1 MFDFTA
7 VSSPV
12 ILPGSDTTAYRD
24 PAVYYENGT
33 FYLFCTYVE
42 CLPDGPVMTTVLST
56 SCDLIHWSTPAELTP
71 REMERLLT
79 MLGEGG
85 QTLNPSFDEARFC
98 ALQEV

>member
-1 MFDFTA
+1 MRSIDELRPLTA
-7 VSSPV
+7 LRLLTIWRESGEETEDPLVRSLLSNAGV
-12 ILPGSDTTAYRD
+12 LAECCYDQGERVFADTKD
-24 PAVYYENGT
+24 
-33 FYLFCTYVE
+33 
-42 CLPDGPVMTTVLST
+42 VLV
-56 SCDLIHWSTPAELTP
+56 ELTP